1 MNRDFWSAL
10 LSWWPFLLFMA
21 VWFLFGRTRILSLMR
36 PRALSEGNAPES
48 RCKYRVL
55 YHVGDSV
62 SVRTKALEGRLALTQ
77 DVLKITGPSPVELP
91 VRELRSAELFR
102 LHGLGRC
109 IRISHDSG
117 TLYVSVIRFLL
128 FGYFGVINF
137 FGTGDLAR
145 RLRYAIGAEVRT
157 L

>member
-10 LSWWPFLLFMA
+10 LSWWPFVLFVA
-21 VWFLFGRTRILSLMR
+21 VWFLFGRTQILSLMR
-36 PRALSEGNAPES
+36 PRALAEGKTQES
-48 RCKYRVL
+48 PYKYRVL

-62 SVRTKALEGRLALTQ
+62 SLRTKALKGRLALTQ

-128 FGYFGVINF
+128 YGYFAVINF
-137 FGTGDLAR
+137 FRTGDLAR
-145 RLRYAIGAEVRT
+145 RLRDAIGAEART

>member
-1 MNRDFWSAL
+1 MKRDFWSAL
-10 LSWWPFLLFMA
+10 LSWWPFVLFMA
-21 VWFLFGRTRILSLMR
+21 VWFLFSRTQILSLMR
-36 PRALSEGNAPES
+36 PRALSEGES
-48 RCKYRVL
+48 LCKYRVL

-62 SVRTKALEGRLALTQ
+62 SLRTKALEGRLALTH
-77 DVLKITGPSPVELP
+77 DVLKITGPSPVELS

-109 IRISHDSG
+109 IRISHDNG

-128 FGYFGVINF
+128 SGYFSAINF

-145 RLRYAIGAEVRT
+145 RLRDAIGTEAWM